1 MISFKTEVGS
11 IIIKKSI
18 MKKLTVYSILIFWV
32 LAACQNQ
39 PVEFPDYDLK
49 AVYFPYQRPLR
60 TLSMGEDRIDNSMD
74 KEGKFD
80 IGVSIGGMYQ
90 NRWDWTVDYVLDVSL
105 TNDVY
110 TNTNPPLKIVPLPS
124 QYYTLNPT
132 NKVTIPKGLYNGL
145 IRVQLTDA
153 FFNDPLAVTGLYV
166 IPLRLTATSADSILQ
181 GKPAISNADPRILSH
196 WESNR
201 SPKNWVMFGIKY
213 VNPYHGTYLH
223 RGRIIRVNKSTGNPV
238 DTVVFRNKYVEQ
250 DLLIRMSTI
259 GRRKVVSNGLGNR
272 TGGDFAMTL
281 EFAND
286 KGSPG
291 AITIT
296 SAEGSNFTVTGTGQY
311 FDKASSTQ
319 QWTGM
324 TWQSMYLNYTWQ
336 DATHT
341 HHVLDTLV
349 FRDRGIKFE
358 ENAIQIIK

>member
-1 MISFKTEVGS
+1 LSKIKVGKKT
-11 IIIKKSI
+11 KKDLT
-18 MKKLTVYSILIFWV
+18 MKKVLIYIILIV
-32 LAACQNQ
+32 VVSAACQNQ

-60 TLSMGEDRIDNSMD
+60 TLSLGEDRIDNSLD

-80 IGVSIGGMYQ
+80 IGISIGGMYQ
-90 NRWDWTVDYVLDVSL
+90 NRWDWTVDYVLDESL
-105 TNDVY
+105 LNDVY
-110 TNTNPPLKIVPLPS
+110 TNTNPPNKILPLPA

-132 NKVTIPKGLYNGL
+132 NRVTIPKGLYNGL

-153 FFNDPLAVTGLYV
+153 FFDDPLAITGLYV

-181 GKPAISNADPRILSH
+181 GKAAITNADPRDISH

-201 SPKNWVMFGIKY
+201 SPKNWIMFGIKY

-223 RGRIIRVNKSTGNPV
+223 RGRIIRVNTATGTPV

-250 DLLIRMSTI
+250 DMLIKLATA
-259 GRRKVVSNGLGNR
+259 GRKKVVSNGLGNR
-272 TGGDFAMTL
+272 TGGDYAMTL
-281 EFAND
+281 EFSND
-286 KGSPG
+286 KGNPG

-296 SAEGSNFTVTGTGQY
+296 SAEGSDFTVNGTGQY
-311 FDKASSTQ
+311 FDIASSSQ
-319 QWTGM
+319 KWTGM

-336 DATHT
+336 DGTHT

-358 ENAIQIIK
+358 ENAIQLIK